1 MRITRIFADAQGESH
16 FEDRDIPLADG
27 GPLGAMSERMPAHGV
42 IFRENEPGYDL
53 DWHCAPR
60 RQYIVLLDGE
70 IELTVSDGETR
81 RFRGGD
87 VVLVEDTTGKGHRT
101 RHTRPE
107 RRRSLFIPL
116 DPEGQEP

>member
-1 MRITRIFADAQGESH
+1 MQITRIYADAEGESH
-16 FEDRDIPLADG
+16 FAEMEIPLADS
-27 GPLGAMSERMPAHGV
+27 GPLGFMSKRLPATGV

-70 IELTVSDGETR
+70 IEITVSDGEAR
-81 RFRGGD
+81 RFAGGD
-87 VVLVEDTTGKGHRT
+87 VLLVEDTTGKGHQT
-101 RHTRPE
+101 RHTIQE

-116 DPEGQEP
+116 DPED